1 MLRGLFEVKQR
12 GQRFVKPGA
21 VSVTFG
27 EQITFTNDET
37 AAEITIELDRI
48 YKIFSR

>member
-21 VSVTFG
+21 VSVIFG
-27 EQITFTNDET
+27 EPIEFSGEET
-37 AAEITIELDRI
+37 TSEIIKELES
-48 YKIFSR
+48 KLSAL